1 MMAARSNGGW
11 LAAVMC
17 AAVLSVP
24 GTAAAGAPEAGASR
38 ARLEVT
44 ATVLK
49 HASLNIVAQPAMLV
63 VTEADVARGHVDVA
77 SPVELAIKANTENFL
92 LDFAASGDFMRR
104 IIVSGLANEVQ
115 LSPAGGAIAQRSG
128 PRTVSLSFRFVLSE
142 NARPGAYPWPL
153 RLSATPL

>member
-1 MMAARSNGGW
+1 MMAARSNGVW

-17 AAVLSVP
+17 AAVLGLP
-24 GTAAAGAPEAGASR
+24 GTAAGAPEAGVSR

-142 NARPGAYPWPL
+142 NARPGAYPWPM